1 MRSVLVPLPGAFRRR
16 VVSVALGLAMLG
28 DSTVFAQRVLLDA
41 VSAKQALTQRG
52 IGKWVRITESDGTSV
67 TGVLTALDDDS
78 FEVTPRKATAPAT
91 IAYTQ
96 VTEVHKDKAKTSHP
110 RNNQGVAIVVGVV
123 VVGAIVAAVVF
134 VVTHPFNIWG
144 G

>member
-1 MRSVLVPLPGAFRRR
+1 MRFVSVWLPRTLRRG
-16 VVSVALGLAMLG
+16 VVSIALVLAMLCN
-28 DSTVFAQRVLLDA
+28 STAFAGRVLLDA

-78 FEVTPRKATAPAT
+78 FEVTPRRAKAPTT
-91 IAYTQ
+91 IDYTQ
-96 VTEVHKDKAKTSHP
+96 VAEVHNDKAKTSHP
-110 RNNQGVAIVVGVV
+110 RNNEKVAIVVGVV

-134 VVTHPFNIWG
+134 LVTHPFNIYG